1 VPAHFYRATFSMQSS
16 FFPLC
21 AQLTFVLELFP
32 GREESNQAF
41 ADSNVTVRLDTTTH
55 EMAQRWWMAPYRR
68 EHTLP
73 FEGKRPL
80 MPQNFLQSNI
90 PGQELTDTFVR
101 VIGDTGDDGA
111 EISFRIDGVDLG
123 SFNVTSSGL
132 EIPPDQNVSQ
142 MRSI

>member
-55 EMAQRWWMAPYRR
+55 EMAQRWWMAPSRR

-73 FEGKRPL
+73 FEGKH
-80 MPQNFLQSNI
+80 
-90 PGQELTDTFVR
+90 
-101 VIGDTGDDGA
+101 
-111 EISFRIDGVDLG
+111 RIDGVDLG